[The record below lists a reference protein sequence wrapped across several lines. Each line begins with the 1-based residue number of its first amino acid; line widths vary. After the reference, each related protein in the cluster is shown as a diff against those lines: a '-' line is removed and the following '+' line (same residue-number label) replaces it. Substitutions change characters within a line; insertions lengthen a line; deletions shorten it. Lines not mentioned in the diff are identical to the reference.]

1 MMKRVVKKVLVSLSA
16 LAALLAPLCAAALAQ
31 CAMCKAS
38 AAASGDTGAN
48 SLNLAI
54 LVLLVPPVMIFCA
67 IFVVVYRYRGAQGEA
82 LEEEQPRVAGK
93 RD

>member
-1 MMKRVVKKVLVSLSA
+1 MMKRIVEQVLVFSSA
-16 LAALLAPLCAAALAQ
+16 LLALLAPLCAPALAQ

-67 IFVVVYRYRGAQGEA
+67 IFIVVYRYRGAQGET
-82 LEEEQPRVAGK
+82 LEEEQSRMARK
-93 RD
+93 RG